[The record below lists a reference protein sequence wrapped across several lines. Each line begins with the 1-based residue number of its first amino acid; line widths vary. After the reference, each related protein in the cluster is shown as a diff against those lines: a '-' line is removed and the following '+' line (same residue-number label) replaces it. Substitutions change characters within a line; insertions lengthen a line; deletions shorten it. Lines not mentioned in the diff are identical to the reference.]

1 VTGNALT
8 SPMQGQSGEAVVSVR
23 DLHKRY
29 GSTVAVE
36 SVAFDVPR
44 GAVFGLLGPNGA
56 GKSTTLGILCGW
68 LRASRGSASML
79 GRPCHTLYALRG
91 RVASLPQDASFP
103 PQIAVGEQLAHFAR
117 LQGLSSGQARRE
129 AERALDLVDL
139 REAASMRGGELSH
152 GMLKRVGLAQTLMG
166 EPEVIVLDEP
176 TAGLDPKNARRIKDL
191 IASQAP
197 KRTVLVS
204 SHNLAD
210 IQEIC
215 SHGLILDRGR
225 VAALGDIAS
234 LTRSGAEITIEFAA
248 GADLPG
254 AALAARFGPEQVE
267 IDEGSLRVRFASE
280 EETAEVITD
289 ALRLLLD
296 AGTPILGVSRGTS
309 LEKTFLEL
317 TS

>member
-1 VTGNALT
+1 MTAT
-8 SPMQGQSGEAVVSVR
+8 AHASSSTAEAGETVVAVR

-29 GSTVAVE
+29 GTTVALE
-36 SVAFDVPR
+36 SVDFEVPR
-44 GAVFGLLGPNGA
+44 GAIFGLLGPNGA
-56 GKSTTLGILCGW
+56 GKSTALGILCGW
-68 LRASRGSASML
+68 LSASRGSASML
-79 GRPCHTLYALRG
+79 GRPCHALHSLRG
-91 RVASLPQDASFP
+91 RVASLPQDAGFP

-117 LQGLSSGQARRE
+117 LQGLGGAAARRE

-139 REAASMRGGELSH
+139 REATALRGGELSH
-152 GMLKRVGLAQTLMG
+152 DMLKRVGLAQALMG
-166 EPEVIVLDEP
+166 SPEVIVLDEP

-197 KRTVLVS
+197 ERTVLVS

-234 LTRSGAEITIEFAA
+234 LTREGAEITIEFAA
-248 GADLPG
+248 GAELPA
-254 AALAARFGPEQVE
+254 AALVARFGQEQVE
-267 IDEGSLRVRFASE
+267 IGQGSLRVRFASE
-280 EETAEVITD
+280 EETVEVIAD
-289 ALRLLLD
+289 ALRMLLD
-296 AGTPILGVSRGTS
+296 SGTPILGVYRGTS
-309 LEKTFLEL
+309 LEKTFLEI

>member
-1 VTGNALT
+1 
-8 SPMQGQSGEAVVSVR
+8 VVSVR
-23 DLHKRY
+23 GLHKRY

-36 SVAFDVPR
+36 SVDFDVPR

-56 GKSTTLGILCGW
+56 GKSTTLGVLCGW
-68 LRASRGSASML
+68 LRASQGSASIL
-79 GRPCHTLYALRG
+79 GRPCHALYSLRG

-117 LQGLSSGQARRE
+117 LQGITGPAARKE

-139 REAASMRGGELSH
+139 LEAAPLRGIELSH
-152 GMLKRVGLAQTLMG
+152 GMLKRVGLAQALMG
-166 EPEVIVLDEP
+166 SPEVIILDEP
-176 TAGLDPKNARRIKDL
+176 TAGLDPKNSRRIKDL
-191 IASQAP
+191 VASLAP
-197 KRTVLVS
+197 ERTVLVS

-215 SHGLILDRGR
+215 SHGLILDHGR
-225 VAALGDIAS
+225 VVALGDIAA
-234 LTRSGAEITIEFAA
+234 LTRRGAEINIEFEA
-248 GADLPG
+248 G
-254 AALAARFGPEQVE
+254 AALPSEALVTRFGREQLE
-267 IDEGSLRVRFASE
+267 LGDGNLRIRFTSE
-280 EETAEVITD
+280 DETAEVIAD

-309 LEKTFLEL
+309 LEKTFLEI

>member
-1 VTGNALT
+1 MSATRIEA
-8 SPMQGQSGEAVVSVR
+8 GESVVSVR
-23 DLHKRY
+23 GLHKRY

-36 SVAFDVPR
+36 SVDFDVPR

-68 LRASRGSASML
+68 LRASQGSATML
-79 GRPCHTLYALRG
+79 GRPCHALYALRG
-91 RVASLPQDASFP
+91 RVASLPQDAGFP

-117 LQGLSSGQARRE
+117 LQGFSSSAARKE

-139 REAASMRGGELSH
+139 RDAAAMRGLELSH
-152 GMLKRVGLAQTLMG
+152 GMLKRVGLAQALMG
-166 EPEVIVLDEP
+166 SPEVVILDEP

-191 IASQAP
+191 IASLAP
-197 KRTVLVS
+197 ERTVLVS

-225 VAALGDIAS
+225 VVALGDIAA
-234 LTRSGAEITIEFAA
+234 LTRRGAEITIEFAA
-248 GADLPG
+248 GAELPS
-254 AALAARFGPEQVE
+254 AALVARFGQDQVE
-267 IDEGSLRVRFASE
+267 MREGSLRIRFASE
-280 EETAEVITD
+280 EETAEVIAD

-296 AGTPILGVSRGTS
+296 ANTPILGVDRGTS
-309 LEKTFLEL
+309 LEKTFLEI

>member
-1 VTGNALT
+1 VSEAAVTTAPHVET
-8 SPMQGQSGEAVVSVR
+8 GESVVSVR
-23 DLHKRY
+23 GLRKRY
-29 GSTVAVE
+29 GSTVALE
-36 SVAFDVPR
+36 SVDFDVPR

-68 LRASRGSASML
+68 LRASEGNATML
-79 GRPCHTLYALRG
+79 GRPCHALYALRG

-117 LQGLSSGQARRE
+117 LQGLSAAGARKE

-139 REAASMRGGELSH
+139 REAAPMRGSELSH
-152 GMLKRVGLAQTLMG
+152 GMLKRVGLAQALMG
-166 EPEVIVLDEP
+166 SPEVVILDEP

-191 IASQAP
+191 IAGLAP
-197 KRTVLVS
+197 ERSVLVS
-204 SHNLAD
+204 SHNLVD

-225 VAALGDIAS
+225 VVALGDIAA
-234 LTRSGAEITIEFAA
+234 LTRRGAEITIEFAA
-248 GADLPG
+248 GAALPS
-254 AALAARFGPEQVE
+254 AALAERFGQENLV
-267 IDEGSLRVRFASE
+267 IREGSLRIRFAKE
-280 EETAEVITD
+280 AETAEVIGD

-296 AGTPILGVSRGTS
+296 AQTPILGVYRGTS
-309 LEKTFLEL
+309 LEKTFLEI